1 MGGEPQPA
9 NIILELRSSPFL
21 RTERS
26 SWTCHRI
33 VPVVIDLFA
42 SGRPVKGGPA
52 CRFRRTF
59 QPVRGY
65 PGPIAA
71 KPSVGFQ
78 RVPGERVMIVADAE
92 NSAETQHGV

>member
-42 SGRPVKGGPA
+42 SGRPVKG
-52 CRFRRTF
+52 
-59 QPVRGY
+59 
-65 PGPIAA
+65 
-71 KPSVGFQ
+71 
-78 RVPGERVMIVADAE
+78 E
-92 NSAETQHGV
+92 GVKSNLCGTGLSIIISGCP